1 MTTIFEKLEPV
12 LRRNQEI
19 EESMALPEVAVD
31 FEKIQE
37 LAKERASLENLVGI
51 GNKYKKLSQEQSDL
65 KALVA
70 EGGDLELATMSK
82 EELQTT
88 E

>member
-1 MTTIFEKLEPV
+1 MLMTTIFEKLEPV

-70 EGGDLELATMSK
+70 EGGGGGSPRI
-82 EELQTT
+82 
-88 E
+88 